1 MKPPAPSAGV
11 GANGEEFEEEF
22 EIQGFTFAI
31 IFPIGNISL

>member
-11 GANGEEFEEEF
+11 GANGEEF